1 MENNQPCSRPWEVY
15 VLLGAKRQE
24 RQEGRA
30 GEGCRKLGFDVIG
43 NNRGRKSQGRLH
55 GGGGMWTARDFASS
69 QS

>member
-30 GEGCRKLGFDVIG
+30 GEGRRKLGFDVIG
-43 NNRGRKSQGRLH
+43 NTGARKTQGRLH
-55 GGGGMWTARDFASS
+55 GGDGMWTAMAFASS
-69 QS
+69 LS